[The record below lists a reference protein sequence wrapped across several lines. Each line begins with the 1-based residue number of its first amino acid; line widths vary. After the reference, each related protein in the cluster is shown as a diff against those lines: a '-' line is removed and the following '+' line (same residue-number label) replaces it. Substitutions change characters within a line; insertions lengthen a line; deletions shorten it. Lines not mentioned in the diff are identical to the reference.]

1 MKRTMVFHTEELPE
15 DFVVLLTANVVE
27 IKELRKYLMAHLN
40 REIAEKG
47 VRKVVEDI
55 YRANYGEN
63 WKEKVDAKLLTLERL
78 LSSGSGSQNAVS
90 NSQNA
95 GFTTKQ
101 ADKGNFEAQK
111 EGSDLLGKLKALK

>member
-1 MKRTMVFHTEELPE
+1 MKRTMVFYTEELPE

-27 IKELRKYLMAHLN
+27 IKELRKYLMARLN

-78 LSSGSGSQNAVS
+78 LSGVSRTEKSLNSPKEEEKKQLVNSES
-90 NSQNA
+90 NS
-95 GFTTKQ
+95 
-101 ADKGNFEAQK
+101 DI
-111 EGSDLLGKLKALK
+111 LGKLKALK